1 MVAKLLSLIVEF
13 LKSQNSSSSRT
24 WLSLYANKCFKLCP
38 RANNESATVAVCGAS
53 VSYKMC
59 QPFALCGCPN
69 NFRPLTPA
77 LPPAAAP
84 NSHYTS
90 NHGTSVS
97 VSSFYFWIRKL
108 LFHINSLFWCR
119 CNVWNGF
126 RIKDLLVWVLKWYY
140 INLTL
145 ICHKSV
151 GFKTVRE
158 YYSKV
163 TKL

>member
-1 MVAKLLSLIVEF
+1 MNSKTKKKEYLTTNTIVAKLLSLIVDS

-24 WLSLYANKCFKLCP
+24 WLSVYANKCFKLCP

-90 NHGTSVS
+90 NHGPSVS
-97 VSSFYFWIRKL
+97 VLFLNSETL
-108 LFHINSLFWCR
+108 LSYQ
-119 CNVWNGF
+119 
-126 RIKDLLVWVLKWYY
+126 LVILVQM
-140 INLTL
+140 
-145 ICHKSV
+145 
-151 GFKTVRE
+151 
-158 YYSKV
+158 
-163 TKL
+163 